1 METQRAGLSPIRT
14 RELEGLFLPPRKIFK
29 ERIASR
35 LVKAPAATRPARRR
49 RPVGGMSFQA
59 RWETSLF
66 MSTGSAAVNL
76 TAFSALPLPIGGVVG
91 AFAIACLVN
100 RYDIATCHSL
110 VRPRYSRLVCS
121 PQAEGHA
128 LPTSMKM
135 SRVVHH
141 SKIGLQMSA
150 LGHKRT
156 KCLAWAL
163 SALPPKA
170 DINAPARP
178 TRMVVL
184 TSGNE
189 EHDHAGP

>member
-14 RELEGLFLPPRKIFK
+14 RELEGLFLPPRKFLK
-29 ERIASR
+29 KGLRAASS
-35 LVKAPAATRPARRR
+35 RRR
-49 RPVGGMSFQA
+49 RQHGPLAGGVHGMSFQA

-128 LPTSMKM
+128 LPTSLKM

-184 TSGNE
+184 T
-189 EHDHAGP
+189 